1 LAGDRVSAMG
11 SYNEPRLGSGRV
23 VRRPPEHE
31 RFMACGQTDVGC
43 ERESNED
50 CFLICTQKRHSGYF
64 VFDGMGG
71 QPAGEAAALISAD
84 TVRESLQCARQGD
97 PANTILEAI
106 ETAQRVILA
115 RTVDKKLKGMGT
127 TAVGVVISGNELALG
142 AVGDSRAYHI
152 KIGSVAQITSDHTL
166 VQQLVDAGK
175 ITQSDAMVHP
185 QSHILTRCLGS
196 ELGFA
201 VDTKSFLIE
210 CEGNLE
216 APIEW
221 ILLCSDG
228 LYGLVSDEEMAA
240 VVTSTSAA
248 EAASQLIDIARSRGG
263 FDNITALIVPIRGK
277 LIERTQG
284 SERTRGQRWSNESDG
299 SLEQESSFVVA
310 NSPILRSARG
320 IRNHFWRI
328 LAIAALSAAATM
340 VCYAIFNMR
349 WG

>member
-1 LAGDRVSAMG
+1 MG

-23 VRRPPEHE
+23 VKRPVAHD
-31 RFMACGQTDVGC
+31 RFKACGQTDTGC

-50 CFLICTQKRHSGYF
+50 CFLICKLEHLTGYF

-84 TVRESLQCARQGD
+84 TVRESLACARQGN
-97 PANTILEAI
+97 PTKTIIEAI
-106 ETAQRVILA
+106 ESAQRVVLA
-115 RTVDKKLKGMGT
+115 RTVDKNLSGMGT
-127 TAVGVVISGNELALG
+127 TVVGIVTSGNELALG

-152 KIGSVAQITSDHTL
+152 KLGSIAQITNDHTL

-175 ITQSDAMVHP
+175 ITPSDAMLHP

-210 CEGNLE
+210 STEKTE
-216 APIEW
+216 EPIEW

-240 VVTSTSAA
+240 VVTNMQAE
-248 EAASQLIDIARSRGG
+248 EAANKLIDIARTRGG
-263 FDNITALIVPIRGK
+263 FDNITAVVVPIRGRLVEK
-277 LIERTQG
+277 LEGQD
-284 SERTRGQRWSNESDG
+284 RTRGQRWSVEGEG
-299 SLEQESSFVVA
+299 SWDPQSSFVTKASPATTETNGWSNHIWRVFAVA
-310 NSPILRSARG
+310 LI
-320 IRNHFWRI
+320 
-328 LAIAALSAAATM
+328 SAAVT
-340 VCYAIFNMR
+340 VILYAIFNMK